1 MSITDLDL
9 LVGKMVEEKEKEER
23 IDNRLFLYLED
34 DDFFYE
40 EPEIKKED
48 EPARVIVINI

>member
-23 IDNRLFLYLED
+23 TDNRLFLYLED
-34 DDFFYE
+34 DDFFYK
-40 EPEIKKED
+40 EPEIKKEK
-48 EPARVIVINI
+48 EPSRVIVLNI

>member
-23 IDNRLFLYLED
+23 TDNRLFLYLED

-40 EPEIKKED
+40 EPE
-48 EPARVIVINI
+48 